1 MNVGPAE
8 ILVILVVALIVFGPK
23 RLPEVGR
30 QVGAAM
36 REMRRMQNTVRAELD
51 TVLHPDVTPP
61 DPSHATPDAIEE
73 TDHSTHP
80 THPTPTTLP
89 SPAPS
94 PGPASE
100 SYDEGFAGPSSFS

>member
-30 QVGAAM
+30 QVGAAV
-36 REMRRMQNTVRAELD
+36 RELRRMQHTVRAELD

-61 DPSHATPDAIEE
+61 DPSHATPEAIEE
-73 TDHSTHP
+73 TDHSRIS
-80 THPTPTTLP
+80 TPTTLQ
-89 SPAPS
+89 SPAPTD
-94 PGPASE
+94 GPIPA

>member
-73 TDHSTHP
+73 ADHS

-89 SPAPS
+89 SPAAS
-94 PGPASE
+94 PGPAPE

>member
-36 REMRRMQNTVRAELD
+36 REVRRMQNTVRAELD

-61 DPSHATPDAIEE
+61 DPSHATPDAIPGAIED
-73 TDHSTHP
+73 TDHSTIE
-80 THPTPTTLP
+80 T
-89 SPAPS
+89 PAP
-94 PGPASE
+94 E
-100 SYDEGFAGPSSFS
+100 NYDEGFAGPRSFT

>member
-36 REMRRMQNTVRAELD
+36 REVRRMQNTVRAELD

-61 DPSHATPDAIEE
+61 EPSHATPDAIPGAIED
-73 TDHSTHP
+73 TDHSTI
-80 THPTPTTLP
+80 PTP
-89 SPAPS
+89 AP
-94 PGPASE
+94 E
-100 SYDEGFAGPSSFS
+100 NYDEGFAGPRSFT

>member
-51 TVLHPDVTPP
+51 NVLHPDVTPP
-61 DPSHATPDAIEE
+61 DPSHAPPDAIEE
-73 TDHSTHP
+73 TDHSTHS
-80 THPTPTTLP
+80 TPTTLP

-94 PGPASE
+94 PGPAPE

>member
-36 REMRRMQNTVRAELD
+36 REVRRMQNTVRAELD

-61 DPSHATPDAIEE
+61 DPSHATPDASPGAIPVAIED
-73 TDHSTHP
+73 TDHST
-80 THPTPTTLP
+80 TPTP
-89 SPAPS
+89 AP
-94 PGPASE
+94 E
-100 SYDEGFAGPSSFS
+100 TYDEGFAGPRSFS

>member
-8 ILVILVVALIVFGPK
+8 ILVVLVVALIVFGPK

-36 REMRRMQNTVRAELD
+36 REVRRMQNTVRAELD

-61 DPSHATPDAIEE
+61 DPSQVPQTTQAGIED
-73 TDHSTHP
+73 TDHSSHP
-80 THPTPTTLP
+80 TLS
-89 SPAPS
+89 SPAP
-94 PGPASE
+94 E
-100 SYDEGFAGPSSFS
+100 NHDDGFPGPSSFN

>member
-36 REMRRMQNTVRAELD
+36 REVRRMQNTVRAELD

-61 DPSHATPDAIEE
+61 DPSQATQAAIED

-80 THPTPTTLP
+80 TLS
-89 SPAPS
+89 SPAP
-94 PGPASE
+94 E
-100 SYDEGFAGPSSFS
+100 NYDDGFAGPSSFS

>member
-36 REMRRMQNTVRAELD
+36 REVRRMQNTVRAELD

-61 DPSHATPDAIEE
+61 DPSHATPDAIPDAIPGAIEDI
-73 TDHSTHP
+73 DHSTI
-80 THPTPTTLP
+80 
-89 SPAPS
+89 PAPE
-94 PGPASE
+94 PE
-100 SYDEGFAGPSSFS
+100 NYDEGFAGPRSFT

>member
-36 REMRRMQNTVRAELD
+36 REVRRMQNTVRAELD

-61 DPSHATPDAIEE
+61 DPSHATQDATED
-73 TDHSTHP
+73 TNHSTP
-80 THPTPTTLP
+80 ATLP
-89 SPAPS
+89 SPLPAPE
-94 PGPASE
+94 PE
-100 SYDEGFAGPSSFS
+100 NYDEGFAGPRSFS